1 MGLRIAVATRIF
13 EPETGAAAYRLAATV
28 RQLEKRGHEVTVY
41 TTRAPGA
48 ERSSP
53 TVRRWPVL
61 RDGTGAVRGYLQ
73 YASFD
78 IPLLFRLLFGRAFDV
93 VIVEPPPT
101 TGLMVRIAAALR
113 RRPFI
118 YFAAD
123 VSSVAAAGIGV
134 AAPVVLLLRTLERYV
149 LSAARYVLTVSPG
162 VSDAVVRLT
171 SRPERV
177 VNVGTGVDTRKFSVE
192 GRATPEPGRYFVYA
206 GTMSEIQG
214 AGVFVDGFLKVMAEF
229 PDVRLIMY
237 GQGVER
243 DELLDRSV
251 PAGER
256 ITFPGTVD
264 SEYLSSVLR
273 GAVAGLASVRPAKGY
288 DFAFATKA
296 FVSLSCGTPVI
307 YAGVG
312 PLKDIIAGENLGLSV
327 EWNAD
332 DVAQAMRR
340 LLATRRPHSEKQRL
354 AAWVEDNYSLTRVG
368 DDVANVLT
376 DIDQRTRR

>member
-28 RQLEKRGHEVTVY
+28 RQLEKRGHEVIVY
-41 TTRAPGA
+41 TSRAPGA

-61 RDGTGAVRGYLQ
+61 RDKTGAVRGYVE

-78 IPLLFRLLFGRAFDV
+78 IPLLFRLLLGRAFDV
-93 VIVEPPPT
+93 IIVEPPPT
-101 TGLMVRIAAALR
+101 TGLMVRIAAAIR
-113 RRPFI
+113 RRPFV

-134 AAPVVLLLRTLERYV
+134 PAPVVLLLRTLERYV

-162 VSDAVVRLT
+162 VSDAVVSLT
-171 SRPERV
+171 RRPERV
-177 VNVGTGVDTRKFSVE
+177 VNVGTGVDTRKFSRE
-192 GRATPEPGRYFVYA
+192 GRATPEHGRYFVYA

-214 AGVFVDGFLKVMAEF
+214 AGVFVDGFLRVMAEF

-237 GQGVER
+237 GYGVER
-243 DELLDRSV
+243 DELVDRAV

-256 ITFPGTVD
+256 ISFPGTVD
-264 SEYLSSVLR
+264 SEFLSSVLR

-312 PLKDIIAGENLGLSV
+312 PLKDIVAGENLGLSV
-327 EWNAD
+327 EWDAD
-332 DVAQAMRR
+332 EVALAMRQ
-340 LLATRRPHSEKQRL
+340 LLTSRRSGSEKQRL
-354 AAWVEDNYSLTRVG
+354 AEWVEDNYSLTRVG
-368 DDVANVLT
+368 DQVAAVVERIHGVSGN
-376 DIDQRTRR
+376 